1 MKKIA
6 FLFLSFIMVMS
17 VIAGPRKPKLMCVP
31 AQNWCV
37 QNGYVQTYIDQSGRT
52 INIPDYQRVFDEN
65 RNMIDV
71 ISAIENFF
79 INEGYQSAKLATV
92 LNNIR
97 NRSARENLTTAG
109 GGISSSPIDELNKI
123 AKQDITV
130 EVYFTIKRQ
139 GPYNYVEFN
148 VGAVDAYTGS
158 PISQGNIG
166 RGTAAASYDLVNQL
180 EEAVLSFKDKF
191 INDMDTYYD
200 ELFANGRQ
208 VVIRCTKAENSSV
221 DFESEYDGEEL
232 GTLIE
237 NWVSEN
243 AFKGNYSLQDKTE
256 NEVYFDYV
264 NIPMLTSGDK
274 PKAVSA
280 DTFSKPLAKYIEQLT
295 GVKCRSDVIGLG
307 EVNIILGGKQ

>member
-6 FLFLSFIMVMS
+6 LLFLSFLTVMS

-31 AQNWCV
+31 SRNWCV
-37 QNGYVQTYIDQSGRT
+37 QNGYMQTYTDQSGRT
-52 INIPDYQRVFDEN
+52 INIPDYQRAFDEN
-65 RNMIDV
+65 SDVSMV
-71 ISAIENFF
+71 ISAIEDFF
-79 INEGYQSAKLATV
+79 IQEGYQVGNLSQTLRK
-92 LNNIR
+92 IQ
-97 NRSARENLTTAG
+97 NRSSRDNLTTAG
-109 GGISSSPIDELNKI
+109 GGLSSSPIDLLNKT

-130 EVYFTIKRQ
+130 EVFFTIKKQ

-148 VGAVDAYTGS
+148 VGAFDAYTSS

-191 INDMDTYYD
+191 INDMDNYFD
-200 ELFANGRQ
+200 RLFANGRQ
-208 VVIRCTKAENSSV
+208 IVIRCTKAENASV

-264 NIPMLTSGDK
+264 NIPMVTSGDVPK
-274 PKAVSA
+274 PVSA
-280 DTFSKPLAKYIEQLT
+280 DSFSRELRKYIELLT
-295 GVKCRSDVIGLG
+295 GEKCKTDVVGLG